1 MFITN
6 KLKKDLRDFGV
17 TDEELYNLK
26 PAEAWELLQKKTV
39 EKKLQTPAPEPA
51 QITLEEASEDFNV
64 LSNMWSEAYE
74 KMQDTSTP
82 DMVKEIEGVTTRF
95 VGDAESLQEYLE
107 ENRGRLSENEIRFV
121 EMSITMKKIRTKVV
135 ENLTDETL
143 PENLVTDDVFN
154 EFVETGEVSEEII
167 TAIADK
173 IQSNQA
179 MTERELSVYMEK
191 STEIETLLRGGVV

>member
-1 MFITN
+1 M
-6 KLKKDLRDFGV
+6 GV